1 MTDAPAPSAESRG
14 PRTLIGAT
22 LYGATIATIAGT
34 ILLTHFYRFDG
45 HLIGVRRA
53 TAWQAAVYFTW
64 AALVPLIARLAG
76 SNAGLARGRTRRLAL
91 GGLVMVP
98 LHAAFSVWIG
108 WSLRPWANGRPPFL
122 GPGYSPH
129 LAFVDRLPI
138 DLLVYMGIV
147 AALLAGTYA
156 AEARR
161 RGVAA
166 AEAEALLA
174 RTRFDALS
182 ARLQPHFL
190 FNALQAIA
198 TLIRRDP
205 ESATRMTVR
214 LGDLLRA
221 SLDRSGGQEVALSDE
236 LALLRAYLDIEAVRF
251 ADRLRVEYDI
261 AADTT
266 SCLVPDLVLQPL
278 VENAIKHGIAPLPHG
293 GTIHI
298 ASKRDGDR
306 LTLSV
311 SDDGAGLQPGEP
323 APSRSGYTSASAAGG
338 VGLTVTRER
347 LAHLYGSSASL
358 TLAPGP
364 RGAGTLATVVL
375 PVRVSV
381 PSTHG

>member
-1 MTDAPAPSAESRG
+1 VTNAVPLPAEPRG
-14 PRTLIGAT
+14 PRTLLGAT

-53 TAWQAAVYFTW
+53 TTWQAAVYFTW
-64 AALVPLIARLAG
+64 AALVPLIARLAP
-76 SNAGLARGRTRRLAL
+76 SHAGDARGWKRRLTL

-108 WSLRPWANGRPPFL
+108 WLLMPWANGRPPFL

-138 DLLVYMGIV
+138 DLLIYMGIV

-161 RGVAA
+161 RGIAA

-198 TLIRRDP
+198 TLIKRDP

-221 SLDRSGGQEVALSDE
+221 SLDRSGGQEVAHSDE

-251 ADRLRVEYDI
+251 ADRLRVDYDI
-261 AADTT
+261 ASDTT
-266 SCLVPDLVLQPL
+266 ACLVPDLVLQPL

-293 GTIHI
+293 GTIRI
-298 ASKRDGDR
+298 SSKRDGDR
-306 LTLSV
+306 LTLGV
-311 SDDGAGLQPGEP
+311 SDDGAGLRAGEDG
-323 APSRSGYTSASAAGG
+323 PSHSLDISANAVGG

-358 TLAPGP
+358 TLAAGP
-364 RGAGTLATVVL
+364 RGVGTVATLTL
-375 PVRVSV
+375 PVRVSEPV
-381 PSTHG
+381 TSA